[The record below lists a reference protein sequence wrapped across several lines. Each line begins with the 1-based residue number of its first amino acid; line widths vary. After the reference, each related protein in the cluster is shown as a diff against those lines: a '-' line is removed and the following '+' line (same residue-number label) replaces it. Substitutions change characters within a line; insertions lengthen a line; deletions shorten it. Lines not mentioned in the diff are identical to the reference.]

1 MVIQKNSNNIDANKN
16 IAVIDNNTASTWNFQ
31 APAKIINIR
40 TSTTT
45 NMQAV

>member
-16 IAVIDNNTASTWNFQ
+16 IAVIDNTASSWNFQ
-31 APAKIINIR
+31 APAKVINIR